1 MPMSSATSFEV
12 TIPSDT
18 TEGLRVQ
25 ARILDLIA
33 LHGFSERDTFG
44 IRLSLEEAIVNAIK
58 HGNKYEDAKVVRIA
72 WRIHDGELYV
82 EIEDQGAGFDPA
94 DVPDP
99 TAPENLDRPSGRGLM
114 LMRNFMDGI
123 MYSEKGNFVA
133 MRKKRSS

>member
-1 MPMSSATSFEV
+1 MSSANSFEE

-25 ARILDLIA
+25 GRILDLIA
-33 LHGFSERDTFG
+33 EHGFTERDVFG

-58 HGNKYEDAKVVRIA
+58 HGNKYDASKSVRIA
-72 WRIHDGELYV
+72 WKLHEGELFV
-82 EIEDQGAGFDPA
+82 EIEDQGQGFDPA

-114 LMRNFMDGI
+114 LMRNFMDAV
-123 MYSEKGNFVA
+123 MYSDKGNFVA
-133 MRKKRSS
+133 MRKRRST

>member
-1 MPMSSATSFEV
+1 MSSASFEE

-18 TEGLRVQ
+18 SEGLRVQ
-25 ARILDLIA
+25 GRILDLVTE
-33 LHGFSERDTFG
+33 HGFSEREVFG

-58 HGNKYEDAKVVRIA
+58 HGNKYDDDKVVRIA
-72 WRIHDGELYV
+72 WKVHEGELFV
-82 EIEDQGAGFDPA
+82 EIEDQGNGFNPS

-114 LMRNFMDGI
+114 LMKNFMDGV

-133 MRKKRSS
+133 MRKRRGS

>member
-1 MPMSSATSFEV
+1 MSSANSFEE

-25 ARILDLIA
+25 GRILDLIA
-33 LHGFSERDTFG
+33 ENGFSERDVFG

-58 HGNKYEDAKVVRIA
+58 HGNKYDTSKVVRIA
-72 WRIHDGELYV
+72 WKIHDGELFV

-114 LMRNFMDGI
+114 LMRNFMDGV
-123 MYSEKGNFVA
+123 MYSERGNFVA
-133 MRKKRSS
+133 MRKRRSE

>member
-1 MPMSSATSFEV
+1 MPMKSAPTFEE

-33 LHGFSERDTFG
+33 QLGFSERDTFG

-58 HGNKYEDAKVVRIA
+58 HGNKYDDHKVVRIA
-72 WRIHDGELYV
+72 WRIHDDELFV
-82 EIEDQGAGFDPA
+82 EIEDQGAGFVPA

-114 LMRNFMDGI
+114 LMRNFMDGV